1 MTRQADVPLGPER
14 GVRHGQEPP
23 RPLPLLVTRQLT
35 LPRRPTGVLPR
46 RLARRFIRRTGS
58 PVRDPSDGSDKAVA
72 IFGGIAAVVY
82 LVAFALTPAHAP
94 NSGSAGVRVVHCATI
109 HRSQLLASDLC
120 FALALALLMIF
131 AAGLYRV
138 IRRGEGEHGW
148 LAIASLASVVA
159 AAGIFGAGTALFMV
173 VAYRPATDPAV
184 ARAFWDAGWLA
195 YNSSG
200 FAFGAW
206 IAVVTAAALRRPV
219 LPRWIG
225 WIGIPVALIS
235 LVGPLAVN
243 TGTGAFSPQ
252 GWFALVVG
260 LTFAAWVL
268 ALSAAAWRSPRAPT
282 TASSLR
288 VKRDG
293 AHAELG

>member
-1 MTRQADVPLGPER
+1 MRNQSAG
-14 GVRHGQEPP
+14 
-23 RPLPLLVTRQLT
+23 
-35 LPRRPTGVLPR
+35 
-46 RLARRFIRRTGS
+46 
-58 PVRDPSDGSDKAVA
+58 DKAVA
-72 IFGGIAAVVY
+72 GVGGIAVGVY

-94 NSGSAGVRVVHCATI
+94 NSGSAGIQILHYATI
-109 HRSQLLASDLC
+109 HRTPLLVSDLC
-120 FALALALLMIF
+120 FALALALLMVF

-148 LAIASLASVVA
+148 LALASLASVVA

-173 VAYRPATDPAV
+173 VAYRPATNPAV

-206 IAVVTAAALRRPV
+206 ITIVTAVALLRPV
-219 LPRWIG
+219 LPRWIA

-235 LVGPLAVN
+235 LVGPLAVKA
-243 TGTGAFSPQ
+243 GTGAFSPQ

-260 LTFAAWVL
+260 LTFAVWVL
-268 ALSAAAWRSPRAPT
+268 ALSAAAWRSPRPPT
-282 TASSLR
+282 TPSSLR
-288 VKRDG
+288 VNRDR